1 MFIHKVPADQA
12 NVIRIPLQ
20 GLSYFLNIAYA
31 PMLPHKHE
39 QCFLAIRQLGAHMAL
54 NPRAVFSK
62 LRPVPGK
69 QHRKR
74 IGLNDKFR
82 PAKRTRLHLANH
94 SRDTRSLAFRNGPL
108 GML

>member
-74 IGLNDKFR
+74 ISLSDKFR
-82 PAKRTRLHLANH
+82 PSKRTRLHLANH
-94 SRDTRSLAFRNGPL
+94 SRDTRSLAFCNGPL